1 MATKEGPAMDRITCE
16 YIDRAVNL
24 EMRFGQGLPRGVTH
38 RLYDAARAAQGDAPL
53 TFLAADGLRKAIKR
67 GDHVLVVTGAGS
79 PPWLPKGETD
89 GPPGAAAIA
98 RALEI
103 GLGAKPIYVAEE
115 RNMGPVIA
123 ASEGIGLAV
132 MDEASFAQR
141 DGIAMA
147 SSFPLGRE
155 AGAAAARALFEKF
168 SPKAAVFVE
177 KAGPNSAGIF
187 HSILGTGRPDTL
199 MANAQEIVR
208 EAKARGSFTIGIGD
222 GGNEIGFGRIAEAAR
237 DIQPAGRVCR
247 CPCGQGVITTAETDV
262 LLSAAVS
269 NWGAYGIAAAL
280 AALEGRPEIL
290 HSPDDE
296 DRMILACTAAGAFDG
311 AYARQVPMVDG
322 TAQRVQ
328 TALITILHEI
338 VGNSLK
344 TFQRG
349 F

>member
-1 MATKEGPAMDRITCE
+1 VDQITCE

-38 RLYDAARAAQGDAPL
+38 RLYDAARVAQGDVPL
-53 TFLAADGLRKAIKR
+53 TFLAADGLRKSVKR
-67 GDHVLVVTGAGS
+67 GDHVLVVTGAGT

-98 RALEI
+98 RALEV

-115 RNMGPVIA
+115 RNIGPVIA
-123 ASEGIGLAV
+123 SSEGIGLAV
-132 MDEASFAQR
+132 MDEASFVKR

-147 SSFPLGRE
+147 SAFPLGNA
-155 AGAAAARALFEKF
+155 AGAAEATRLFERF
-168 SPKAAVFVE
+168 APKAVVFVE

-187 HSILGTGRPDTL
+187 HSILGTGRTDDM
-199 MANAQEIVR
+199 MANAQEIAR
-208 EAKARGSFTIGIGD
+208 EARARGVFTVGIGD
-222 GGNEIGFGRIAEAAR
+222 GGNEIGFGKIAEAVR
-237 DIQPAGRVCR
+237 GIQPAGRVCK
-247 CPCGQGVITTAETDV
+247 CPCGQGVATVVETDV

-280 AALEGRPEIL
+280 AALEKRPEIL
-290 HSPDDE
+290 HSTADE

-322 TAQRVQ
+322 TAQGVQ

-344 TFQRG
+344 SYQRG

>member
-1 MATKEGPAMDRITCE
+1 MDRITCE

-38 RLYDAARAAQGDAPL
+38 LLYDAARAAQGDVPL
-53 TFLAADGLRKAIKR
+53 TFLAADGLRKALRR

-79 PPWLPKGETD
+79 APWLPKGETD

-98 RALEI
+98 RALEV
-103 GLGAKPIYVAEE
+103 GLGAKPIYVSEE
-115 RNMGPVIA
+115 RNLGPVIA
-123 ASEGIGLAV
+123 SSEGVGLAV

-147 SSFPLGRE
+147 SVFPLGRE
-155 AGAAAARALFEKF
+155 AGVAEAKRLFERF
-168 SPKAAVFVE
+168 QPKAVVFVE

-187 HSILGTGRPDTL
+187 HSILGTGRADTL
-199 MANAQEIVR
+199 MANAQEIAR
-208 EAKARGSFTIGIGD
+208 EAKARGCFTVGIGD
-222 GGNEIGFGRIAEAAR
+222 GGNEIGFGRIAEAVR
-237 DIQPAGRVCR
+237 GIQPAGRVCK
-247 CPCGQGVITTAETDV
+247 CPCGQGVATVTGTDV

-290 HSPDDE
+290 HSTDDE

-344 TFQRG
+344 RYQRG